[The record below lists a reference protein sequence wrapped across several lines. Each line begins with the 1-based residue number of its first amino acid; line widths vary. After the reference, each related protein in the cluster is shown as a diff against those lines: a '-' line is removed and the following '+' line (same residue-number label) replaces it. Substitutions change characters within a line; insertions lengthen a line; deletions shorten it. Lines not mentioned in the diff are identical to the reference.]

1 MASSPSR
8 PRARAARWPSTG
20 SPSGRRAWPTSATAA
35 DGPGRRNR
43 RPGPHVLPTM
53 IRTAKRDDL
62 DAIVTLH
69 TEARATYYSGHLAE
83 EEYAGPAEVGR
94 ARDGWARAVDR
105 EDATVLV
112 AEEDG
117 ALVGVAAHS
126 VRDGWTYL
134 TQLHVSPAHWR
145 EGVGSALHLA
155 CVADWQR
162 RGVTRARLEV
172 FEPNRRAQ
180 AFYSACGWV
189 PDPETPRHGG
199 HLVLRLAVTQA
210 PGRG

>member
-1 MASSPSR
+1 
-8 PRARAARWPSTG
+8 
-20 SPSGRRAWPTSATAA
+20 
-35 DGPGRRNR
+35 
-43 RPGPHVLPTM
+43 M
-53 IRTAKRDDL
+53 IRTARRDDL

-83 EEYAGPAEVGR
+83 EEYAGAAEAGR
-94 ARDGWARAVDR
+94 SRDGWARAVDR
-105 EDATVLV
+105 EETTVLV

-126 VRDGWTYL
+126 VRDGWTCL

-155 CVADWQR
+155 CVADWRR

-172 FEPNRRAQ
+172 FGPNERAR

-189 PDPETPRHGG
+189 PDPETPRHGD
-199 HLVLRLAVTQA
+199 HLVLRLAVAEA